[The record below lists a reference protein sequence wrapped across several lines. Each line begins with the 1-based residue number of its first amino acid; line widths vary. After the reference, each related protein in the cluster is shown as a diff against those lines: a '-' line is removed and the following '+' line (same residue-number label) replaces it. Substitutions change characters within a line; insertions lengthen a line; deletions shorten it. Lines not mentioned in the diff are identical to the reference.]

1 MNAIVSGVEKGERS
15 EVYCLLGKYFYQG
28 ILFICSHITFPM
40 IYSFYFLYFGSRRNE
55 CNSFW
60 GEKEERSG
68 VCYLLSSLCWT
79 FFQVSLMKRWYC
91 NLSLY
96 MIHLSLYCRNTSF
109 LSMRVIRCMMHIS
122 QQEYRDILE
131 LECTINIRAIS
142 LLFWKMITPL
152 YFCCSLKRV
161 PNLLDDTFS
170 E

>member
-1 MNAIVSGVEKGERS
+1 MNAIVLGGIRGRGQKTTSTQKV
-15 EVYCLLGKYFYQG
+15 CLFG
-28 ILFICSHITFPM
+28 IFTCSHITFTM
-40 IYSFYFLYFGSRRNE
+40 VCSFYFLCFGSRRNE

-60 GEKEERSG
+60 GEKGERSG

-79 FFQVSLMKRWYC
+79 FFQVSLMIRWYC

-142 LLFWKMITPL
+142 LLFWKMIPPPL
-152 YFCCSLKRV
+152 F
-161 PNLLDDTFS
+161 LLFVKKST
-170 E
+170 